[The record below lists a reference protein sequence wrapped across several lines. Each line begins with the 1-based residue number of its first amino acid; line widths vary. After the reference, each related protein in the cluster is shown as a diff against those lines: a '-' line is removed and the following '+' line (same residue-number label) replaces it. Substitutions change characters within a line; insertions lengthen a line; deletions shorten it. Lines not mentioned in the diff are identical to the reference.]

1 MIKNRILFAF
11 CALTVL
17 LFSACGAKKDNY
29 ISHEE
34 LLAMSQNY
42 ALVVAYPDGT
52 VKAYNGRGLSP
63 IFNHLENNDF
73 KNAHIYDK
81 VTGRASS
88 LLLAYGGAAKLH
100 TGMLSKEA
108 IEILNKY
115 GIEYSADKQ
124 VDHILNRSKT
134 GSCPMETAA
143 RPLNDANAAFPIL
156 KESYNK
162 LISSGYDGK

>member
-1 MIKNRILFAF
+1 MTKHKILFLL
-11 CALTVL
+11 CALALPL
-17 LFSACGAKKDNY
+17 LCACGAKKDNY

-63 IFNHLENNDF
+63 IFSHLGKNDF
-73 KNAHIYDK
+73 KDAHIYDK
-81 VTGRASS
+81 VTGRASA

-115 GIEYSADKQ
+115 GIEYSAAKQ
-124 VDHILNRSKT
+124 VDYILNRSKT
-134 GSCPMETAA
+134 SSCPMETAA
-143 RPLNDANAAFPIL
+143 RPLNDAQAAFPIL

-162 LISSGYDGK
+162 LVSSGYDGK